1 MVLNQFFIVP
11 SVYQCKLFPIAT
23 NKYIVSV
30 ELKFDRS
37 CMDIVKV
44 KLFIVNIKEKQF
56 KILDYLFPDEEY
68 LFVRTSP
75 IFLKSVLIYFFINF
89 YLSWFIIKQLLTVL
103 SAVKK

>member
-1 MVLNQFFIVP
+1 M
-11 SVYQCKLFPIAT
+11 
-23 NKYIVSV
+23 

-56 KILDYLFPDEEY
+56 KILYYLFPDEEY
-68 LFVRTSP
+68 LILRTSP
-75 IFLKSVLIYFFINF
+75 IFLKSGSYIYIFINF

-103 SAVKK
+103 SAVKI